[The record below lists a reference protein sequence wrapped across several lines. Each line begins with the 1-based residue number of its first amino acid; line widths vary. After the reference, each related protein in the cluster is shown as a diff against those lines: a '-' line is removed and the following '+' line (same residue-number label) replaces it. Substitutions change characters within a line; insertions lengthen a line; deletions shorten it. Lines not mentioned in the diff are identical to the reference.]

1 MGRMGDL
8 EQRVRAAVERA
19 VETGEARGAAWA
31 VVAGRGPEREV
42 VHGSTGDHTDET
54 IFRIASLTK
63 PIIGVLLAALVE
75 DGVLGI
81 DDPVRRWVPEI
92 ADRQVLRTPDAD
104 LDDVV
109 PPRRDLTVLDVAL
122 MGAGVGWGEVLEGT
136 PMQRATQASGIEST
150 WQPSDLGPDEWVRR
164 LAELPMAHQP
174 GEGWLYQ
181 VSYDLLA
188 IILERATDR
197 RLDEVLAERL
207 LEPLGMQETGW
218 ATTADRLPRVP
229 AQFFPN
235 FKGRS
240 VQVAPEADPSLLAQ
254 PVSRSGATG
263 LLSTAADLARFGA
276 FLLDEGQGPRGRV
289 VGAQALADAV
299 RDRLPPGEAGAMSR
313 DSLAPTQGW
322 GLGVAVDLEPAHPG
336 SHAGRFGWYGGTGT
350 TMWTDPAAGV
360 SGVLLTQDGPPS
372 QALSDL
378 FWRAVHTD

>member
-1 MGRMGDL
+1 MGDL

-19 VETGEARGAAWA
+19 VETGEAPGAAWA
-31 VVAGRGPEREV
+31 VVSGRGAEREV
-42 VHGSTGDHTDET
+42 VQGSSGIHADDT

-63 PIIGVLLAALVE
+63 PIVGVLLAALVE
-75 DGVLGI
+75 DGVLGL
-81 DDPVRRWVPEI
+81 DDPVKRWVPEI

-104 LDDVV
+104 LDDLV
-109 PPRRDLTVLDVAL
+109 PPQRDLTVLDVAL

-136 PMQRATQASGIEST
+136 ALQRATQQSGIEST
-150 WQPSDLGPDEWVRR
+150 WQPSELDPDAWVRR
-164 LAELPMAHQP
+164 LADLPMAHQP

-188 IILERATDR
+188 IVLERATDR
-197 RLDEVLAERL
+197 RLDEALAERL
-207 LEPLGMQETGW
+207 LNPLGMDETGW
-218 ATTADRLPRVP
+218 ATTSDRLPRVP

-240 VQVAPEADPSLLAQ
+240 VQVAPEADPSLLEQ

-276 FLLDEGQGPRGRV
+276 FLLDAGQGPQGRV
-289 VGAQALADAV
+289 IGAQALADAV
-299 RDRLPPGEAGAMSR
+299 RDRLPQGEAGAMSR
-313 DSLAPTQGW
+313 DSLEPTQGW
-322 GLGVAVDLEPAHPG
+322 GLGVAVDLAPAYDGAHT
-336 SHAGRFGWYGGTGT
+336 GRFGWYGGTGT

-360 SGVLLTQDGPPS
+360 SGVLLTQNGPPS

-378 FWRAVHTD
+378 FWRAVHGS